1 MLALLHIG
9 GRVAEVAAQYGKG
22 AVLAKVDIES
32 AYRLIPV
39 HPIDRPLQ
47 AMEWEGQ
54 IYIDPMLPFGLRSA
68 PKLFNAVADAL
79 EWHLKQRG
87 IRHVFHYLDDFIVVA
102 RPASP
107 DCRIAIGILN
117 EACTYLGVPI
127 ADHKRDGPTT
137 CLTFLGI
144 EVDTMA
150 GQLRLPT
157 EKLHRLQSLLA
168 EWGNRKACTRRELE
182 SLTGLLNHACKVVR
196 SGRSFLR
203 RMLDLL
209 HTVPMHPLKPHPI
222 RLNRGF
228 RADLAWWC
236 LFVSYWN
243 GVSFL
248 APPAHLPTLQLA
260 SDASGTW
267 GCGAWHRSHW
277 FQVQWDQRAES
288 LQIMAKELIP
298 IVLACAVWSPQWQNH
313 RIQCL
318 CDNQAVVA
326 ALYSRT
332 CRESH
337 CMHLLRVLAF
347 VEAQHA
353 FHLQPAYIDTRA
365 NHLADDLSRNN
376 SISFLSKVPW
386 ADRQPTPLPSALLA
400 LLLDQEQDWT
410 SPLWLQQFSNIF
422 GEAWRHQLG
431 DRTHRP

>member
-1 MLALLHIG
+1 MMVLRQSYALSPIYTSVD
-9 GRVAEVAAQYGKG
+9 RVAEVAAQYGKG
-22 AVLAKVDIES
+22 AVLAKADIES

-47 AMEWEGQ
+47 AMEWKGQ
-54 IYIDPMLPFGLRSA
+54 IYIDPMLPFGLQSA
-68 PKLFNAVADAL
+68 PKLFIAVADAL

-209 HTVPMHPLKPHPI
+209 HTVPMHPFNPHPI

-236 LFVSYWN
+236 LFVSHWN

-288 LQIMAKELIP
+288 LRIMAKELIP
-298 IVLACAVWSPQWQNH
+298 IVLACAVWSPQW
-313 RIQCL
+313 
-318 CDNQAVVA
+318 
-326 ALYSRT
+326 
-332 CRESH
+332 
-337 CMHLLRVLAF
+337 
-347 VEAQHA
+347 
-353 FHLQPAYIDTRA
+353 
-365 NHLADDLSRNN
+365 
-376 SISFLSKVPW
+376 
-386 ADRQPTPLPSALLA
+386 
-400 LLLDQEQDWT
+400 
-410 SPLWLQQFSNIF
+410 
-422 GEAWRHQLG
+422 
-431 DRTHRP
+431 